1 MITAI
6 QSFADRDGEY
16 SAGSGSWE
24 APSSDLH
31 GTARAAIPAGEDWA
45 SLTWDTYSPPAGSDQ
60 KLSQGFGDSVPD
72 MPARCAAAL
81 SSLDLLEN
89 NRHRAVKV
97 PDHYRR
103 PLGRGKFCGR
113 YSVTGTDPKTGRPVY
128 RRVNCRSWSCSY
140 CGPRKARQTRRA
152 IQDSAERLDLR
163 YFLTLTIDMK
173 KVEFQHKKFAV
184 PHLRLCFNKFREYL
198 RRQYGVP
205 PTYISVL
212 EFTKAGV
219 PHLHVLL
226 DRYVPQEWIS
236 EVWSSLGGGRIVF
249 IKRVTVQKVAR
260 YLSKYLTKELL
271 LSAPKGSRRITCAR
285 AVKLFPKYDSG
296 IAWALLKSSIF
307 HELAECRM
315 RGHTLQKNFWEFLS
329 VEYDEGRILKA
340 FQLHTDGM
348 REGFTVL

>member
-1 MITAI
+1 M
-6 QSFADRDGEY
+6 
-16 SAGSGSWE
+16 
-24 APSSDLH
+24 
-31 GTARAAIPAGEDWA
+31 
-45 SLTWDTYSPPAGSDQ
+45 
-60 KLSQGFGDSVPD
+60 
-72 MPARCAAAL
+72 
-81 SSLDLLEN
+81 
-89 NRHRAVKV
+89 
-97 PDHYRR
+97 
-103 PLGRGKFCGR
+103 
-113 YSVTGTDPKTGRPVY
+113 
-128 RRVNCRSWSCSY
+128 
-140 CGPRKARQTRRA
+140 
-152 IQDSAERLDLR
+152 
-163 YFLTLTIDMK
+163 
-173 KVEFQHKKFAV
+173 
-184 PHLRLCFNKFREYL
+184 
-198 RRQYGVP
+198 
-205 PTYISVL
+205 
-212 EFTKAGV
+212 